1 MKPSTHAPFF
11 ACLYAALCD
20 TARKHGYALAIH
32 GTVTADC
39 DVIAVPWTADASEAE
54 TLMQALMSHIGA
66 LDYRGL
72 LKRDCGSWADDAKID
87 EMVKAERERNGDPR
101 GPFDCALKPHGRK
114 AWNLYM
120 EHGCKVD
127 LSVMPRITT
136 DSRESQNGSDQA
148 PAAPDSANTTG

>member
-11 ACLYAALCD
+11 TCLYAALCD
-20 TARKHGYALAIH
+20 TARSHGYALAIH

-39 DVIAVPWTADASEAE
+39 DVIAVPWTDDASEAE
-54 TLMQALMSHIGA
+54 TLMQAIMSHIGA

-72 LKRDCGSWADDAKID
+72 LNRDCGSWAGDAKID
-87 EMVKAERERNGDPR
+87 EMVKAERERNGELR

-136 DSRESQNGSDQA
+136 DSLESQNGLDQA
-148 PAAPDSANTTG
+148 RAAQRADSATD